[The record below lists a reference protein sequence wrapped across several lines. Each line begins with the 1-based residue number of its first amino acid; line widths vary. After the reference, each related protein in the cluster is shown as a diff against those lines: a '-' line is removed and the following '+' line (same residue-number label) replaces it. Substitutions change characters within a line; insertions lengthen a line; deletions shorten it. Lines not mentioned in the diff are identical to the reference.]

1 MQQEPSP
8 ATEIHKTLGELSEDG
23 MQKRFYG
30 FYDYGRVLTLRSC
43 SERTCQA
50 ERVDQTAK

>member
-1 MQQEPSP
+1 MQPEPSP